1 MNARKYI
8 YGKMDIIKMFGIHDQ
23 AVLLFPAV
31 VYWGEVFATARNE
44 LGGSPELRHCHIP
57 LKTTA
62 AGD

>member
-1 MNARKYI
+1 
-8 YGKMDIIKMFGIHDQ
+8 MFGIHDQ

-44 LGGSPELRHCHIP
+44 LGGSPELRPCHIP